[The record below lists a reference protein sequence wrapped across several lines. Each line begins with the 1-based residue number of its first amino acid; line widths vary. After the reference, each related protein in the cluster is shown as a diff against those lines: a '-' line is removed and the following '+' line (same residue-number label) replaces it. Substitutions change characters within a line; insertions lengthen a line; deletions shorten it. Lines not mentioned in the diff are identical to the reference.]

1 MQAAVVSKPEPL
13 VRELFRNPA
22 LVTCACANVLIC
34 YSGRTPVKSYLEGS
48 LQAIH
53 LYAKDYPQGLGMM
66 VLIAED
72 EPPPDD
78 EGRRAIIAT
87 REALK
92 HCVQGSVLVVEGE
105 GFAAS
110 AKRSVVAMFSLA
122 SSRPFPEKVAGN
134 IQEGAAKL
142 AKLLGPRVDPSLDAA
157 LIAAAAT
164 SVRKTFP

>member
-1 MQAAVVSKPEPL
+1 MQQAVARRSEPP

-34 YSGRTPVKSYLEGS
+34 YSGRTPVKSYMDGS

-53 LYAKDYPQGLGMM
+53 LYAKDYPKGLGMM

-72 EPPPDD
+72 EPPPDE
-78 EGRRAIIAT
+78 EGRRVILAT
-87 REALK
+87 RAALK
-92 HCVQGSVLVVEGE
+92 DCVRASVLVVEGE

-122 SSRPFPEKVAGN
+122 SSLPFPEKVAGN
-134 IQEGAAKL
+134 IYEGATKL
-142 AKLLGPRVDPSLDAA
+142 AKLLGTRLDPSLNADT
-157 LIAAAAT
+157 IAAAAT